1 MTIYVGN
8 LSFQAE
14 REDLLD
20 LFGQYGEVRQCSLP
34 LDRETG
40 RKRGFA
46 FVELADDASEQK
58 AIDDLQDV
66 EWMGRMIRV
75 NKATPREGG
84 GGGAAIGA
92 DTAAVAG
99 EPQAVA
105 TAAAA
110 TVGDRRDGVMKE
122 TPGLQRL
129 IARLRPHRQM
139 VRRAALCSVLNKLFD
154 LAPPVLIGLAVDVVV
169 RQQQSWLASFGVDS
183 VPGQLTVLAVLSFLI
198 WSAES
203 LFEYLYALQW
213 RNLAQTM
220 QHELRIEA
228 YDHLQKLEMAFF
240 EAGSSGRLLAI
251 LNDDINQLE
260 RFLDHGANEI
270 LQLIT
275 TVLAVGA
282 AMMVLSPGVAGISFL
297 PIPLILWGSLRFQR
311 RLAPR
316 YQEVREKAGDLAS
329 RLSNNLG
336 GMLTIKS
343 YAAEEWEKQGLTRQS
358 DAYRLS
364 NRRAIRL
371 SAAFIPLI
379 RFAILFAFLAILVV
393 GGLQAWRGAIAVGT
407 YSFLVFITQR
417 LLWPL
422 TTLGR
427 TLDDYQRAMA
437 SSNRV
442 LDLLDTPIAIPGG
455 QTPLAAERVRGELR
469 FVGVRF
475 GYAGREPL
483 LVDFDLTVPAGST
496 VGIVGA
502 TGSGKSTIVKLLLRL
517 YEIQAGTILL
527 DGTPISELRLDDLR
541 RAIGLVSQEVFL
553 FHGTVAE
560 NIAYG
565 TFTAPRAA
573 IERAAALAEASGFIE
588 ALPQGYDTVVGE
600 RGQRLSGGQR
610 QRIALARAILKNP
623 PVLILDEAT
632 AAVDNETEAA
642 IQRSLDQITAD
653 RTTLV
658 IAHRLSTVRHADRI
672 VVMEGGSIIEIGEHE
687 ELLQRGGAYAAL
699 WRVQAGLRP
708 EEALRL

>member
-1 MTIYVGN
+1 M
-8 LSFQAE
+8 
-14 REDLLD
+14 
-20 LFGQYGEVRQCSLP
+20 
-34 LDRETG
+34 
-40 RKRGFA
+40 
-46 FVELADDASEQK
+46 ASS
-58 AIDDLQDV
+58 
-66 EWMGRMIRV
+66 
-75 NKATPREGG
+75 P
-84 GGGAAIGA
+84 
-92 DTAAVAG
+92 
-99 EPQAVA
+99 P
-105 TAAAA
+105 
-110 TVGDRRDGVMKE
+110 
-122 TPGLQRL
+122 LQRL
-129 IARLRPHRQM
+129 LHTLKPHRRL
-139 VRRAALCSVLNKLFD
+139 VWLAASCSVLNKLFD

-169 RQQQSWLASFGVDS
+169 RQDNAWLAAFGVVT
-183 VPGQLTVLAVLSFLI
+183 VPGQLGVLAVLSFLI

-203 LFEYLYALQW
+203 LFEYLYALLW
-213 RNLAQTM
+213 RNLAQRV
-220 QHELRIEA
+220 QHELRLEA
-228 YDHLQKLEMAFF
+228 YDHLQRLELGFF
-240 EAGSSGRLLAI
+240 EASSSGRLLAI

-260 RFLDHGANEI
+260 RFLDHGANEL

-275 TVLAVGA
+275 TVLAVGG
-282 AMMVLSPGVAGISFL
+282 AMLWLSPTVAGVSFL
-297 PIPLILWGSLRFQR
+297 PIPVILWGSLHFQR
-311 RLAPR
+311 RLQPR
-316 YQEVREKAGDLAS
+316 YREVRERAGDLAS
-329 RLSNNLG
+329 RLANNLG

-343 YAAEEWEKQGLTRQS
+343 YAAEPWELERLRADS
-358 DAYRLS
+358 EAYRIS

-379 RFAILFAFLAILVV
+379 RFAILFAFLAILVI

-422 TTLGR
+422 TSLGR

-437 SSNRV
+437 SSQRV
-442 LDLLDTPIAIPGG
+442 LDLLDTPIAIPSGSR
-455 QTPLAAERVRGELR
+455 PLPLSQVQGAIR
-469 FVGVRF
+469 FKAVDF
-475 GYAGREPL
+475 AYPGRAPL
-483 LVDFDLTVPAGST
+483 LRGFNLEIPAGST

-517 YEIQAGTILL
+517 YDLQGGTIRL
-527 DGTPISELRLDDLR
+527 DGQPVDQLQLADLR

-565 TFTAPRAA
+565 SFEAPRGA
-573 IERAAALAEASGFIE
+573 IERAAQLAEASRFIE

-642 IQRSLDQITAD
+642 IQRSLDLITAE

-672 VVMEGGSIIEIGEHE
+672 VVLEQGRIVESGSHE
-687 ELLQRGGAYAAL
+687 QLIAAGGAYVNL
-699 WRVQAGLRP
+699 WRVQAGLRAD
-708 EEALRL
+708 EALQL